1 MLVLIGLIVS
11 LIVALIISKIL
22 IRKFYSIWICVF
34 VTILTIAF
42 STLTIM
48 TIVECGII
56 NKSMLCLIGAIA
68 CWISAVT
75 MWRSVYAM

>member
-1 MLVLIGLIVS
+1 MLVLIGLITS
-11 LIVALIISKIL
+11 FIVAIIIAKIL
-22 IRKFYSIWICVF
+22 NRKFFSIWLCVF

-56 NKSMLCLIGAIA
+56 NKSMLFLIGSVT
-68 CWISAVT
+68 CWISVVM
-75 MWRSVYAM
+75 MWRIEV